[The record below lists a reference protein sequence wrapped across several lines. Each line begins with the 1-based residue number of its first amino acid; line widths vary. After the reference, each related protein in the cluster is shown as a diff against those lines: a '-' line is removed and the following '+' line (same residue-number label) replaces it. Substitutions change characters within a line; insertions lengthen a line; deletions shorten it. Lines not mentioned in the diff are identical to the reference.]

1 MPSLKP
7 TSPETSGDDVPARA
21 GSDAVLGFRVHT
33 GWAAV
38 VAVCGSAARPTVVDR
53 RRLVLT
59 EKTDHDSVFVYHA
72 AAELD
77 VAKADRYVETGRRVA
92 QATAHA
98 ALGTLLGELR
108 AAGHEVVRAGVPTGP
123 SRPLPALAAI
133 LRAHTLLHAAECV
146 LFHEALVEACEAHRL
161 SVTRVDAK
169 TLAASAARAGGL
181 RAEALQRRLADLGK
195 ALGPPWTVDE
205 KQATL
210 AALLALGPIARP

>member
-1 MPSLKP
+1 MPVPK
-7 TSPETSGDDVPARA
+7 TSVGDNAPGRA
-21 GSDAVLGFRVHT
+21 VSDAVLGFRAHT
-33 GWAAV
+33 GWATV
-38 VAVCGSAARPTVVDR
+38 VAVSGSAAHPTVVDR

-77 VAKADRYVETGRRVA
+77 AAKAERSVETARRVA
-92 QATAHA
+92 RATAHA
-98 ALGTLLGELR
+98 GLGTLLDGLR
-108 AAGHEVVRAGVPTGP
+108 AAGHDVVRAVVPSGP

-133 LRAHTLLHAAECV
+133 LRAHPLLHAAEGV
-146 LFHEALVEACEAHRL
+146 LFHEALVDACEAHGL

-169 TLAASAARAGGL
+169 TLPASAARAAGV
-181 RAEALQRRLADLGK
+181 RAEALQRRLAALGK

-210 AALLALGPIARP
+210 AALLGLGATAPR